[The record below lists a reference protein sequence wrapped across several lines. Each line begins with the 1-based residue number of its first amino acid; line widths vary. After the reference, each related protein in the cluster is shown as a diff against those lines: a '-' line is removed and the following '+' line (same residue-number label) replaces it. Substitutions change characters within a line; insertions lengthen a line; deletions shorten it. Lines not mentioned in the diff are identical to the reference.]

1 MRYFSDFNAWYKSQ
15 INCWIRYAITSN
27 VQEVNIELWDGAEL
41 GKFRYDDDFF
51 FKNLC
56 AIQMKLTLCVFK
68 NPIGAISWEKL
79 KCLCISAGILDEE
92 VIADILSGSPC
103 LETLQLDY
111 CHGFSSINVT
121 SKSVKNLVFS
131 TYDSTT
137 FFDQDDII
145 KINAP
150 YNNQIYDGFAGDF
163 MKKKKKN
170 CLKDFYKALAMS
182 QILHLGIIL
191 QRFSLVW
198 IFEGADDIDSV
209 DKRRLGGTNFF
220 VLAGSDRVL
229 LDRGSV

>member
-1 MRYFSDFNAWYKSQ
+1 MSAKEE
-15 INCWIRYAITSN
+15 IIIIIN

-150 YNNQIYDGFAGDF
+150 YILSLIIKYTMDLREILLLNVSSLAKADLDYWHSISLFALDEKQKKEFFKNDF
-163 MKKKKKN
+163 IQ
-170 CLKDFYKALAMS
+170 S
-182 QILHLGIIL
+182 LGHVKIIH
-191 QRFSLVW
+191 
-198 IFEGADDIDSV
+198 
-209 DKRRLGGTNFF
+209 
-220 VLAGSDRVL
+220 
-229 LDRGSV
+229 